1 MKDKNQRELTLSWKM
16 ENISHLLKSR
26 SQNRYKPNSYEPMTF
41 PTISRTQLQT
51 IFLFCLFLQAK
62 AQIEINAGEGLI
74 YLLIVVI
81 LTFNFCAPPLRWIYV
96 TFFQEAL
103 EKAAEKARELS
114 QRLSDRISDA
124 GRKVS
129 DRVLAV

>member
-1 MKDKNQRELTLSWKM
+1 VS
-16 ENISHLLKSR
+16 
-26 SQNRYKPNSYEPMTF
+26 
-41 PTISRTQLQT
+41 
-51 IFLFCLFLQAK
+51 
-62 AQIEINAGEGLI
+62 AQIEINAGDGLV

-81 LTFNFCAPPLRWIYV
+81 LSFNFCMPPLRWIYV
-96 TFFQEAL
+96 TFFQEAI